1 MWKRPGADE
10 CAAYYLTVIEFVP
23 EGDLPEVALAEM
35 RELRALLGGMS
46 DEAASRGYAPGK
58 WSVKEVVGHLADV
71 ERIMA
76 VRALCFARGDAA
88 PFPGMEQDDYAAAA
102 GHGKRSLPSLLDEL
116 ESVRHATV
124 SLMRSLDPA
133 ALDRR
138 GEASGY
144 EFTVRALCYHPV
156 GHAIHHRRILRDR
169 YLR

>member
-10 CAAYYLTVIEFVP
+10 CAAYYLEVIEFVP
-23 EGDLPEVALAEM
+23 AGDLPEAALAEM
-35 RELRALLGGMS
+35 RELRELLDGMS

-58 WSVKEVVGHLADV
+58 WSVKEVVGHIADV

-76 VRALCFARGDAA
+76 VRALRFARGDAA
-88 PFPGMEQDDYAAAA
+88 PLPGMEQDDYAVAA
-102 GHGKRSLPSLLDEL
+102 GHGKRSLDSLLDEL
-116 ESVRHATV
+116 ESVRNATV
-124 SLMRSLDPA
+124 SLMRSFDAA

-144 EFTVRALCYHPV
+144 EFTVRALCYHTV

-169 YLR
+169 YLA